1 MRALL
6 VYESMFGNTRA
17 IALAIAEGIRSL
29 IDVDT
34 VEVGDAPAAVAA
46 DVDLLVVGGPTHARG
61 LTSAR
66 TRESGAARAG
76 ARLVS
81 RGPGIREW
89 LDAVLPERT
98 GILATAF
105 DTRIKG
111 PEIFTG
117 SAAKGAARRLK
128 ALRFRVVAPTSFF
141 VGGSADEPF
150 ERISDAELE
159 RARAWGRTL
168 GEAVAAG
175 QLVASR

>member
-34 VEVGDAPAAVAA
+34 LSRVLA
-46 DVDLLVVGGPTHARG
+46 LVRP
-61 LTSAR
+61 
-66 TRESGAARAG
+66 RAG